1 MNSMRREREE
11 REEQNCGGLGTR
23 WVVVWRCASLVV
35 LPLLV
40 PGGLALARG
49 EHYYDTL

>member
-1 MNSMRREREE
+1 MRAERKRRGRNKTVGAGNEV
-11 REEQNCGGLGTR
+11 GGG
-23 WVVVWRCASLVV
+23 VAGASLVV

-49 EHYYDTL
+49 EHHYDTL